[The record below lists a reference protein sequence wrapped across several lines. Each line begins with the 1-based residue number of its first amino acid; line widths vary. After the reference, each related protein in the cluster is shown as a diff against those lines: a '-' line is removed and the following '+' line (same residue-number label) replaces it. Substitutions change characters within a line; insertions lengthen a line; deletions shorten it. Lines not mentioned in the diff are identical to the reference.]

1 MARVVLDDDPPVRR
15 RAVIDDGEPSPKPT
29 RTRVMLTADNDVRES
44 ISASGGARARERERR
59 DDDPEPVSSTA
70 SEIISRFKAPIDPFD
85 RDYPSLVPADIARMA
100 SRFTHE
106 AVAALRLE
114 IHHKTGRARSH
125 AATQLLALAM
135 HSPEAAV
142 IEAVETLSDEALDK
156 QLTEAFKGTD
166 GDEMMATYGFIR
178 ARTPAELSKVRAIVG
193 LARQGKVA

>member
-1 MARVVLDDDPPVRR
+1 MPRR
-15 RAVIDDGEPSPKPT
+15 
-29 RTRVMLTADNDVRES
+29 NCW
-44 ISASGGARARERERR
+44 
-59 DDDPEPVSSTA
+59 
-70 SEIISRFKAPIDPFD
+70 
-85 RDYPSLVPADIARMA
+85 
-100 SRFTHE
+100 
-106 AVAALRLE
+106 
-114 IHHKTGRARSH
+114 
-125 AATQLLALAM
+125 QAM